1 MMTHFKLNSKV
12 RMRGNEGCFLLETID
27 KEF

>member
-1 MMTHFKLNSKV
+1 MMTNFKLNSKV
-12 RMRGNEGCFLLETID
+12 RMRGNEGYFLLETIY